1 MAHNR
6 MRGGNCPPLS
16 CPPSS
21 CAPPCCPPSSCAPPC
36 CPPPCCPPPCCPS
49 KMVRLA
55 KMRPEPPYPCSF
67 ENCLIFGGHD
77 VPYEKPF
84 DLKDCARMRRQQVDR
99 SLGFPI
105 GTVAGTM
112 IVKSGITSQ
121 ESVRYA
127 GYLKGFAHCYY
138 TRRDEWKPEAIDMV
152 VNEGQVLF
160 NDSENMETPNVVNQP
175 DVYDENE
182 LKVTRHF
189 KINDFEFAME
199 LEAPFEIY
207 GYMNTI
213 RNLRRIM
220 RAFFKKRKYG
230 LFFTPSWY
238 LLIWKEKGVW
248 MVMDLNGRNLDTM
261 RPNTD
266 AGYPILLA
274 LRSLDNVIWLIK
286 KESDLEKTDTFTLR
300 EILVVR
306 LAVPGSTDAPAQSW
320 EREHGMR
327 MSEYDVI
334 ASDYAYVK
342 SNLHLTLNPKDAL
355 RNRSALPV
363 AVATALASKI
373 DHPATWDEKMYDKVI
388 CYGANMCRNCWE
400 PCNDINAPMDL
411 DDFPRQIRMGQF
423 VAEILLTPNVYEG
436 WWKCVP
442 MYKFNDFHLL
452 LEKALNE
459 NDYVIFQINN
469 QMYSLWKKS
478 DFIYLMDPYRHN
490 IVGRILEEGE
500 DPKSASVRM
509 FGTMDRLLSVFHQI
523 LLESNR
529 SAMFHIHTL
538 RIRNITEC
546 PPGTAPAL
554 LPGDEE
560 VEVRSLNENI
570 RFDEN
575 YDKCMEELGEISDFE
590 EDLASEIEPIIELS
604 SSEEMVEEEEGGG
617 GGEAEGGEDEDDED

>member
-1 MAHNR
+1 MA
-6 MRGGNCPPLS
+6 G
-16 CPPSS
+16 
-21 CAPPCCPPSSCAPPC
+21 PC
-36 CPPPCCPPPCCPS
+36 CPPPCFPCGESPPAPLCPPCPP
-49 KMVRLA
+49 A
-55 KMRPEPPYPCSF
+55 APPEPPVVRLVNTIEESQDPCSF
-67 ENCLIFGGHD
+67 KNCLIFRNHD
-77 VPYEKPF
+77 GPYTRPLDPKE
-84 DLKDCARMRRQQVDR
+84 CARNRRKNIDR
-99 SLGFPI
+99 SLGYPL
-105 GTVAGTM
+105 GVVTGLAA
-112 IVKSGITSQ
+112 VKSGIQNQ

-127 GYLKGFAHCYY
+127 GYLKGFAHSYY
-138 TRRDEWKPEAIDMV
+138 TRRDEWVPEMIDMV
-152 VNEGQVLF
+152 INDGQILF
-160 NDSENMETPNVVNQP
+160 NDSENMDNPNSIENP

-182 LKVTRHF
+182 QRVTRAF
-189 KINDFEFAME
+189 KINEIEFAVE
-199 LEAPFEIY
+199 LDTAFEIY
-207 GYMNTI
+207 GFPNNI
-213 RNLRRIM
+213 HNLRRIL
-220 RAFFKKRKYG
+220 RAFFKKCKYG
-230 LFFTPSWY
+230 VFFTPTWY
-238 LLIWKEKGVW
+238 LLIWKERGVW
-248 MVMDLNGRNLDTM
+248 MVLDLNGRDRETM
-261 RPNTD
+261 KPSQD
-266 AGYPILLA
+266 SGYPVLLA
-274 LRSLDNVIWLIK
+274 MKSLDNVVWLIK
-286 KESDLEKTDTFTLR
+286 KESDLEKTDKFTIR
-300 EILVVR
+300 EILVTR
-306 LAVPGSTDAPAQSW
+306 LATPGPQGQSW

-373 DHPATWDEKMYDKVI
+373 DHPATWDMKMYDKVM
-388 CYGANMCRNCWE
+388 CYGVNMCKNCWE
-400 PCNDINAPMDL
+400 PCTNINKPMDL

-423 VAEILLTPNVYEG
+423 VAEIFLTPNVYEG

-442 MYKFNDFHLL
+442 MYKFNDFHLM

-509 FGTMDRLLSVFHQI
+509 FGNMDRLLSVFHQV

-529 SAMFHIHTL
+529 SAIFHIHTL

-554 LPGDEE
+554 LPPDQD
-560 VEVRSLNENI
+560 VEVRSLNETI

-575 YDKCMEELGEISDFE
+575 YDKCLQELGEISDFE
-590 EDLASEIEPIIELS
+590 EDLASEIEPIVEIS

-617 GGEAEGGEDEDDED
+617 GGEIEGGEGEDED

>member
-1 MAHNR
+1 
-6 MRGGNCPPLS
+6 
-16 CPPSS
+16 
-21 CAPPCCPPSSCAPPC
+21 
-36 CPPPCCPPPCCPS
+36 
-49 KMVRLA
+49 MVRL
-55 KMRPEPPYPCSF
+55 KKLWPEPYNPCSF
-67 ENCLIFGGHD
+67 KNCLIFGGHD
-77 VPYEKPF
+77 EPYIRPF
-84 DLKDCARMRRQQVDR
+84 DPKGCARNRRHDIDH
-99 SLGFPI
+99 SLGYPMGVVSGI
-105 GTVAGTM
+105 SV
-112 IVKSGITSQ
+112 VKSGIPNQ

-127 GYLKGFAHCYY
+127 GYLKGFAHSYY
-138 TRRDEWKPEAIDMV
+138 TRRDEWVPEMIDMV
-152 VNEGQVLF
+152 VNDGQILF
-160 NDSENMETPNVVNQP
+160 GDSENMENPNAVENP
-175 DVYDENE
+175 DVYDDNE
-182 LKVTRHF
+182 QRVAREF
-189 KINDFEFAME
+189 KMNEIDFGIE

-207 GYMNTI
+207 GYVNII
-213 RNLRRIM
+213 RNLRRIL
-220 RAFFKKRKYG
+220 RVFFKKAKYG

-238 LLIWKEKGVW
+238 LLIWKEKGIW
-248 MVMDLNGRNLDTM
+248 MVLDLNGRNLDSM

-266 AGYPILLA
+266 VGFPVLMA
-274 LRSLDNVIWLIK
+274 LKSFDNVVWLIK
-286 KESDLEKTDTFTLR
+286 KVSDLQKGDKFSIR
-300 EILVVR
+300 ELLVVR
-306 LAVPGSTDAPAQSW
+306 LATPGGQVQGQVPGQAQSWERGQGQGQSW

-327 MSEYDVI
+327 MSQFDVI

-373 DHPATWDEKMYDKVI
+373 DHPATWDMRMYDKVM
-388 CYGANMCRNCWE
+388 CYGVNMCKNCWE
-400 PCNDINAPMDL
+400 PCVDLSQPMDL

-442 MYKFNDFHLL
+442 MYKFNDFHLM
-452 LEKALNE
+452 LEKALE
-459 NDYVIFQINN
+459 RNDYVIFQINN
-469 QMYSLWKKS
+469 QMYSLWKKA

-509 FGTMDRLLSVFHQI
+509 FGNMDRLLSVFHQI

-529 SAMFHIHTL
+529 SAIFHIHTL
-538 RIRNITEC
+538 KIRNITEC

-554 LPGDEE
+554 LPPDED

-575 YDKCMEELGEISDFE
+575 YDKCLQELGEISDWE
-590 EDLASEIEPIIELS
+590 EDLASEIEPIVEIS

-617 GGEAEGGEDEDDED
+617 GGAVEGGEDEEDED